1 MRTLDKITSG
11 THRLK
16 RILIW
21 FLIIWLGL
29 VLLMNLG
36 FLAYSR
42 GILYLVPAFLFFCGL
57 NCLKFYN
64 PINDLQWIFFLF
76 ILSFF
81 TKLIVSLLIQTSA
94 ISDFK
99 VMNDAAISFSQQD
112 YTFSQST
119 YFTRWAYQTGYVSY
133 AGIVY
138 QLFGEN
144 QLVLKALNCLFMAGV
159 NVMVYLMA
167 KRIASEKAA
176 RFMAILY
183 LCYPANLFLTPVL
196 TNQHLSLFLL
206 YLGINIYLKYPQRAW
221 GLVCAG
227 MVTALSKVI
236 RPDAII
242 FIASVLFVG
251 FFDCMQKIKDKANLF
266 LSIKRVAC
274 FILAYALMLNM
285 VSGLVKVSGINPNGL
300 ENKDPLWKFVVGLN
314 HNTYGVFSEADYDRY
329 FKIEN
334 DELRKDEE
342 LKAIKSRVFNIK
354 LPVTFI
360 VKQGLLW
367 ADFEDT
373 YWGFHQLYSYDNEA
387 SKLSLPP
394 GSLLEAFR
402 RFDKGYYILILGMLG
417 VSLYSLLKKKREEE
431 SMSLAVLLFVILFF
445 VFVSVYTLIEVQV
458 RYRYLIMPILF
469 VLAAMGYDKVG
480 GRFPFKK
487 RSSMKH

>member
-1 MRTLDKITSG
+1 MKKLDRIERG
-11 THRLK
+11 AHGLK
-16 RILIW
+16 RIVLW

-36 FLAYSR
+36 FLTYSR
-42 GILYLVPAFLFFCGL
+42 GILYLVPAILFFCGL
-57 NCLKFYN
+57 YCLKFYN
-64 PINDLQWIFFLF
+64 PINDLQWIFFIF
-76 ILSFF
+76 MLSFF
-81 TKLIVSLLIQTSA
+81 TKLVVAILVQTSA

-112 YTFSQST
+112 FTFSQNT

-133 AGIVY
+133 AGMVY
-138 QLFGEN
+138 RLFGEN

-176 RFMAILY
+176 RYMAILY
-183 LCYPANLFLTPVL
+183 LCYPANLFFVPVL

-206 YLGINIYLKYPQRAW
+206 YLGINIYLLYPQKAW
-221 GLVCAG
+221 GLACAG
-227 MVTALSKVI
+227 LITSLSKVI

-242 FIASVLFVG
+242 FVASVLFVG
-251 FFDCMQKIKDKANLF
+251 FFECMQKIKNKADVF
-266 LSIKRVAC
+266 LSIKRVAY
-274 FILAYALMLNM
+274 FILAYVLMFNM
-285 VSGLVKVSGINPNGL
+285 ASGLVKVSGINPNGL
-300 ENKDPLWKFVVGLN
+300 ENKDPLWKFVIGLN
-314 HNTYGVFSEADYDRY
+314 HDTYGVFSEDDYKRY

-334 DELRKDEE
+334 DELRKDAE

-354 LPVTFI
+354 LPVTLI

-373 YWGFHQLYSYDNEA
+373 YWGFHQLYSYDDEA
-387 SKLSLPP
+387 GKLSLPH

-417 VSLYSLLKKKREEE
+417 VSLYSLLKKKREEKPT
-431 SMSLAVLLFVILFF
+431 SLAVLLFVILLF

-469 VLAAMGYDKVG
+469 VLAAMGYDEVG
-480 GRFPFKK
+480 GRFPFTIK
-487 RSSMKH
+487 SSIKH